1 MENKGTFGLSP
12 ATIQKIQ
19 SVFKNHRQV
28 ERVVIYGSRAK
39 GNYSPGSDIDLVM
52 MGSGL
57 KIQDILDIRVELEE
71 LNLPYFIDLS
81 ILETIKNPD
90 LLEQMKRVELLFY
103 QRPK

>member
-1 MENKGTFGLSP
+1 MENKGTFGLSS

-19 SVFKNHRQV
+19 SVFKNHGQV

-57 KIQDILDIRVELEE
+57 KMQDVLDIRVELEE

-90 LLEQMKRVELLFY
+90 LLEHIKRVGLLFY
-103 QRPK
+103 QRRK

>member
-1 MENKGTFGLSP
+1 M
-12 ATIQKIQ
+12 
-19 SVFKNHRQV
+19 FKNHGQV

-57 KIQDILDIRVELEE
+57 KMQDVLDIRVELEE

-90 LLEQMKRVELLFY
+90 LLEHIKRVGLLFY
-103 QRPK
+103 QRRK